1 MRAVAGAVGVL
12 AVAGVVRDR
21 VRGVAGVP
29 VSLAATGVLIV
40 IARRAGCTRGELG
53 LGASGKGLRHGA
65 VAAGVVGA
73 VYAAGVA
80 APRTRVLF
88 DDDRAAGT
96 GAGLAR
102 QALVEVPFG
111 TVVLEEAGFRAVLP
125 ALLRPACGEV
135 GADAVAAGLFGLWHI
150 LPSRDLVAANP
161 ALAEAAAAGVPP
173 SPVRAAVSAVVTTAA
188 AGVLFAALRRRSGSV
203 IAPALLHA
211 ATNSLG
217 YAAAWAVRRRSRAH
231 APVRVRPASRA

>member
-1 MRAVAGAVGVL
+1 MADVRAVAGAGCVL
-12 AVAGVVRDR
+12 AAAGVVRDR

-29 VSLAATGVLIV
+29 VSLAATGALIV
-40 IARRAGCTRGELG
+40 IARRAGCTPGELG
-53 LGASGKGLRHGA
+53 LGTVGKGLRYGA
-65 VAAGVVGA
+65 AAAGVVGA
-73 VYAAGVA
+73 GYAAGA
-80 APRTRVLF
+80 LLPATRPLF

-111 TVVLEEAGFRAVLP
+111 TVLLEEAGFRAVLP

-135 GADAVAAGLFGLWHI
+135 GADVVAAGLFGLWHI
-150 LPSRDLVAANP
+150 LPSRDLVEANP
-161 ALAEAAAAGVPP
+161 ALAGAASGGAAP
-173 SPVRAAVSAVVTTAA
+173 SPARAAVSAVVTTAA
-188 AGVLFAALRRRSGSV
+188 AGVVFAALRRRSGSV

-217 YAAAWAVRRRSRAH
+217 YAAAWAVRRRA
-231 APVRVRPASRA
+231 RPASRA